1 VAIKIRNKV
10 VTLKTVFIRYLFS
23 LIAAFFI
30 VIVFII
36 FFVELAMKTQF
47 LYPANYSENI
57 IRKEKAILSSSL
69 EIKESMIPKGCSFAV
84 FDKKFNVIKTNMN
97 KDNLSEA
104 LSYAKGD
111 FSVDVGPKQYYFIE
125 RQDGYCVLQYYVQM
139 SYNSDWLNEKFPKP
153 EYFIYTIL
161 VLGCLVSTIV
171 VTAIFAKK
179 LKIHLVPLMKATEK
193 IKEQDLNF
201 NVGSSR
207 IKEFNDVLLSISEMN
222 TELKKSLEEQWNLEQ
237 ARREQISA
245 LTHDIKTP
253 LTIVK
258 GNTELLCDT
267 TLDKEQKSY
276 THFILKNA
284 NRIEQYILLL
294 TKISKTESEISLV
307 LKKTNMEEFIEE
319 AYSELMAL
327 SASKHI
333 KTECIKENI
342 PKESILDEKLLF
354 RCLMNVMSN
363 AVDYTP
369 NGGLIKFHILSKD
382 KKLKFIITDS
392 GGGFTKEGLK
402 LAAKQFYMSDISRNS
417 KKHFGMGLYI
427 AASIA
432 KLHNGRLILENASDS
447 GGGKVTIEIALI

>member
-1 VAIKIRNKV
+1 
-10 VTLKTVFIRYLFS
+10 
-23 LIAAFFI
+23 
-30 VIVFII
+30 
-36 FFVELAMKTQF
+36 
-47 LYPANYSENI
+47 
-57 IRKEKAILSSSL
+57 
-69 EIKESMIPKGCSFAV
+69 
-84 FDKKFNVIKTNMN
+84 
-97 KDNLSEA
+97 
-104 LSYAKGD
+104 
-111 FSVDVGPKQYYFIE
+111 
-125 RQDGYCVLQYYVQM
+125 
-139 SYNSDWLNEKFPKP
+139 
-153 EYFIYTIL
+153 
-161 VLGCLVSTIV
+161 
-171 VTAIFAKK
+171 
-179 LKIHLVPLMKATEK
+179 
-193 IKEQDLNF
+193 
-201 NVGSSR
+201 
-207 IKEFNDVLLSISEMN
+207 
-222 TELKKSLEEQWNLEQ
+222 
-237 ARREQISA
+237 
-245 LTHDIKTP
+245 
-253 LTIVK
+253 
-258 GNTELLCDT
+258 
-267 TLDKEQKSY
+267 
-276 THFILKNA
+276 
-284 NRIEQYILLL
+284 
-294 TKISKTESEISLV
+294 
-307 LKKTNMEEFIEE
+307 MEEFIEE